1 MPKKLKV
8 NGSMMTTRPSSTNTQ
23 KGFFLEIPGVTGKFG
38 LGVNNKA
45 GPRLTLLPRK
55 NTLVKA
61 NIFIQQHKERN
72 YTWTSTEAQYQNQFD
87 YILGS

>member
-23 KGFFLEIPGVTGKFG
+23 KGFFQEIPGVTGKFG
-38 LGVNNKA
+38 LGVKNKA

-55 NTLVKA
+55 HTGQSTHLHPTTEEKTLDMDI
-61 NIFIQQHKERN
+61 NR
-72 YTWTSTEAQYQNQFD
+72 
-87 YILGS
+87 GSIPKSV

>member
-55 NTLVKA
+55 HTGQSKHLHPTTQGKKLHMDIN
-61 NIFIQQHKERN
+61 R
-72 YTWTSTEAQYQNQFD
+72 
-87 YILGS
+87 GSIPKSV